1 MYECEGLDVATYGK
15 AWQWAI
21 GSAIAI
27 AIMAPL
33 IPLAL
38 MARAIDGLMGGDADG
53 EHRG

>member
-33 IPLAL
+33 

>member
-1 MYECEGLDVATYGK
+1 MYECEGHDVATDGK